1 MDDVNAA
8 LELTCFEIFLNL
20 IRSTDFI
27 TKGKDLGNP
36 GCGLTAPDLESL

>member
-8 LELTCFEIFLNL
+8 LELVFLNL

-36 GCGLTAPDLESL
+36 GCGLTAPDLESV

>member
-8 LELTCFEIFLNL
+8 LELVLRFFLNL

-36 GCGLTAPDLESL
+36 GCGLTAPDLESV